1 MSKVRR
7 ARLAFAVAYASALF
21 LIAPASA
28 EQAQEQS
35 KESAKHPGLALLRA
49 KCFQCHTDAMWRDAR
64 QDARWWEAALYRMV
78 GRGGIWTTDEIRV
91 MADYLGTDFG
101 PNAKPPERA
110 KQ

>member
-1 MSKVRR
+1 MSKTRS
-7 ARLAFAVAYASALF
+7 ALYAVACASALF
-21 LIAPASA
+21 LIAPANA

-64 QDARWWEAALYRMV
+64 QDARWGEAALYRMV
-78 GRGGIWTTDEIRV
+78 GRGGIWTTDEIKL

-101 PNAKPPERA
+101 PNAKPPERS

>member
-7 ARLAFAVAYASALF
+7 ACYALSFASALF
-21 LIAPASA
+21 LIVPAGA
-28 EQAQEQS
+28 EQS
-35 KESAKHPGLALLRA
+35 KEQAKAQSKHPGLQLLRD

-78 GRGGIWTTDEIRV
+78 GRGGIWTTDEIKL

-101 PNAKPPERA
+101 PNAKPPGTA
-110 KQ
+110 KP

>member
-1 MSKVRR
+1 MSVSRQCLY
-7 ARLAFAVAYASALF
+7 ALVCGVALLAIV
-21 LIAPASA
+21 PAG
-28 EQAQEQS
+28 AQET
-35 KESAKHPGLALLRA
+35 KGKHPGLEVLRS

-78 GRGGIWTTDEIRV
+78 GRGGTWTTEEIKV

-101 PNAKPPERA
+101 PGRPPNEPR

>member
-1 MSKVRR
+1 MSKLRG
-7 ARLAFAVAYASALF
+7 FFYASACGAGL
-21 LIAPASA
+21 LALSSASA
-28 EQAQEQS
+28 EES
-35 KESAKHPGLALLRA
+35 KAKHPGQEILTA

-78 GRGGIWTTDEIRV
+78 GRGGIWTTEEIKQ

-101 PNAKPPERA
+101 PNKPPNELR